1 MAILDIVFDTPKSIH
16 DRTAVSGGSVRIL
29 VWQWNTN
36 LFVYRPVR
44 VIVSNS

>member
-16 DRTAVSGGSVRIL
+16 DRTAVASGSYKIL
-29 VWQWNTN
+29 VWRWNTN
-36 LFVYRPVR
+36 LFVFRPVR